1 MEVCQLQ
8 GTLMI
13 SLHVASSRQSTVKW
27 ARLKSTSVD
36 GLSSSSSSSLQFAH
50 SYGFSLLDIYL

>member
-13 SLHVASSRQSTVKW
+13 SLHVASSRQTTVSQNG
-27 ARLKSTSVD
+27 RGLGTSSVD
-36 GLSSSSSSSLQFAH
+36 GLERHLLLTLH
-50 SYGFSLLDIYL
+50 SFSNFHFLSLL